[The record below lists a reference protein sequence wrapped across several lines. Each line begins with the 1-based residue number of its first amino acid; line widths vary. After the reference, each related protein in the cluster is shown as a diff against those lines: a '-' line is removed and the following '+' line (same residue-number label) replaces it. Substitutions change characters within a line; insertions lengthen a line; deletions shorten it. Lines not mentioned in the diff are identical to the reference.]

1 MSKKKKLNA
10 SQASV
15 TQATGKTLI
24 LHSAVLKRNKC
35 IKT

>member
-15 TQATGKTLI
+15 TQATAKKFDI
-24 LHSAVLKRNKC
+24 ASSS
-35 IKT
+35 IKKKQVH